1 MVVCAVCR
9 VVSGC
14 SRCKEKSL
22 PFDER
27 SPDAVYASLLVGPQD
42 LDASE
47 AEGGSAPRVYHP
59 DVLPVPSTR
68 CPRIGG
74 TLEIRFSET
83 VDRPVAT
90 AYWRKPGTGQDGT
103 GEGDAVFEAIVSEFG
118 QDYIYEQASTCVG
131 YGVLPRDAPATG
143 RETFTAIQGLPQGVY
158 AWTSVPHE
166 LDGITTMRYALAR
179 LVLADGDRGDL
190 VLAHTTAGEA
200 AAPTDP
206 EEMSVLL
213 DAAVQCTPEPPP
225 PRSRGCWLCVR
236 GCDPFLRTRTR
247 WRALRRQAQRL
258 GHLDRP
264 HSRCPS
270 RGREDR
276 GRQSEEGLHRLLRQ
290 ACRGARRWTRRGRR
304 RPVCRRVGRQRV
316 AVLLIRSPHVVSGSD
331 PASGSGVEGLLCR
344 RTDLGAELNRSRRG
358 TGPISVVGCW
368 GCDGV
373 VMLLLSLNTLIP

>member
-1 MVVCAVCR
+1 MGSRRSAVLLVVVVCAVCR

-131 YGVLPRDAPATG
+131 YGVLPRDTPATG
-143 RETFTAIQGLPQGVY
+143 PQ
-158 AWTSVPHE
+158 TLS
-166 LDGITTMRYALAR
+166 
-179 LVLADGDRGDL
+179 RG
-190 VLAHTTAGEA
+190 TGGRR
-200 AAPTDP
+200 
-206 EEMSVLL
+206 S
-213 DAAVQCTPEPPP
+213 
-225 PRSRGCWLCVR
+225 PRSRGCPR
-236 GCDPFLRTRTR
+236 GSTRGRACRTSSMASPRCATR
-247 WRALRRQAQRL
+247 WSGWSSPTATGATWCWLTPPRVRPRLPPTPRR
-258 GHLDRP
+258 
-264 HSRCPS
+264 
-270 RGREDR
+270 
-276 GRQSEEGLHRLLRQ
+276 
-290 ACRGARRWTRRGRR
+290 
-304 RPVCRRVGRQRV
+304 
-316 AVLLIRSPHVVSGSD
+316 
-331 PASGSGVEGLLCR
+331 
-344 RTDLGAELNRSRRG
+344 
-358 TGPISVVGCW
+358 
-368 GCDGV
+368 
-373 VMLLLSLNTLIP
+373 